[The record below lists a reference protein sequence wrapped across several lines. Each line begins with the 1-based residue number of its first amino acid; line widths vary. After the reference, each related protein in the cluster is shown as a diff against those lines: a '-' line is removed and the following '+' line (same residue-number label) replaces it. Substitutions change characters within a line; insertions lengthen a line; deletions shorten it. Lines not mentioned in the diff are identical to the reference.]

1 MSTIRNAFLQGVFD
15 RAAGTYTSVGPG
27 YFNYFGERLIDLLK
41 IKQGDSVLDIASG
54 RGASLF
60 PAADVVGKAGKIT
73 GIDFSEGM
81 VLETKRVIKTN
92 GYENIELL
100 QMDAENLN
108 FDQSVFDI
116 AACGLS
122 IQFFTDYKKSVNEM
136 YRVLKPGGKVGISA
150 WKRKE
155 SKPGVIARVVPK
167 YLPANGQNVPPPPPN
182 RPDFGDEQFLE
193 DMLGQAGFKNIKI
206 INERRMFF
214 YKDFEEFWQ
223 EQWSHGGRA
232 TFETIEKHGAERL
245 QSFKNELFDEFTKE
259 YGQDEIPFDANVLVA
274 TGKKGD

>member
-1 MSTIRNAFLQGVFD
+1 MGIMRNAFLQGVFD

-60 PAADVVGKAGKIT
+60 PAADVVGNSGKVT
-73 GIDFSEGM
+73 GVDFCEGM
-81 VLETKRVIKTN
+81 VHETRTVIKSK
-92 GYENIELL
+92 GYGNIELL

-122 IQFFTDYKKSVNEM
+122 VQFFTDYKMAVNEI
-136 YRVLKPGGKVGISA
+136 YRVLKPGGKVGIST

-155 SKPGVIARVVPK
+155 SKPGVIARTVPK
-167 YLPANGQNVPPPPPN
+167 YLPVNGQNAPPPPSN

-193 DMLGQAGFKNIKI
+193 DMLSQAGFKNIKI

-214 YKDFEEFWQ
+214 YKDFEEFWK

-232 TFETIEKHGAERL
+232 TFEMIEKQGAERL
-245 QSFKNELFDEFTKE
+245 ERFKAELFEEFIKD
-259 YGQDEIPFDANVLVA
+259 YGHDEIPFDANVLIA
-274 TGKKGD
+274 IGKKGD